1 MQLIIV
7 GLVEGVGANLLRLLT
22 LVPAVLVFPLIST
35 PFIEEK
41 FQKTTVFVQNF
52 ELGGASEY

>member
-1 MQLIIV
+1 MCKFTQI
-7 GLVEGVGANLLRLLT
+7 LT
-22 LVPAVLVFPLIST
+22 LAPAVLVFPLIST